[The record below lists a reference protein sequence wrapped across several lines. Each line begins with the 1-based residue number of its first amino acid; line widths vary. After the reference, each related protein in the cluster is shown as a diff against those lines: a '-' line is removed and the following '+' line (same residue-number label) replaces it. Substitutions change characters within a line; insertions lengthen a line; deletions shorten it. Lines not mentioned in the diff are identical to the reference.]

1 MSKNTKN
8 LGELLESDAAVETLK
23 PKRASRT
30 SAPTVAAKT
39 MTSVPDP
46 KEKRVR
52 IVLEENENIPPT
64 GQFIAANGRSFC
76 LRPGEEAD
84 VPLVVIGILNDAVQS
99 VPTIDPATQQVIGY
113 RKKLRFPYRLVA
125 AAA

>member
-1 MSKNTKN
+1 MSKKN
-8 LGELLESDAAVETLK
+8 LGELLESDAKVAPLK
-23 PKRASRT
+23 KRT
-30 SAPTVAAKT
+30 SRMTASTVEART
-39 MTSVPDP
+39 MNSVPDP

-64 GQFIAANGRSFC
+64 GQFISANGRAFM

-84 VPLVVIGILNDAVQS
+84 VPLAVINILNDAVQS

-113 RKKLRFPYRLVA
+113 RKKLRFPYRLVTA